1 MNHPLKTTLI
11 AVALAL
17 LAPWAAA
24 QAQAE
29 LTDAEVRKV
38 DLDSGKITL
47 RHAEIKSLD
56 MPAMS
61 MVFAVK
67 DKALLAR
74 VKAGDKI
81 KFRAVK
87 DAGVYTVTEIQPAL

>member
-1 MNHPLKTTLI
+1 MNHALKTTLI
-11 AVALAL
+11 AAVLAL

-24 QAQAE
+24 QAQPE

-38 DLDSGKITL
+38 DLETGKITL

-87 DAGVYTVTEIQPAL
+87 DAGVYTVTEIQSAP